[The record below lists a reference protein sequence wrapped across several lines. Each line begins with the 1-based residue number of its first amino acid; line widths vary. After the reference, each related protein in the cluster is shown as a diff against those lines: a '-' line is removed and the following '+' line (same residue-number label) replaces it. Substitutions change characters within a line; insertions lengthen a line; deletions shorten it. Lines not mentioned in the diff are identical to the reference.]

1 MYKLEGKIGTYT
13 GHPVEVV
20 NLNPNDVIVLHL
32 HEDVDY
38 ECANELVKNLQKTFP
53 NNSVIFKH
61 PLLVESISI
70 VHSEEKMNFEQP
82 FLSNTGGKDL

>member
-32 HEDVDY
+32 HKDVDC
-38 ECANELVKNLQKTFP
+38 EMANEIVKNLQKTFP
-53 NNSVIFKH
+53 NNPVIFKH
-61 PLLVESISI
+61 PLIIESISI
-70 VHSEEKMNFEQP
+70 MHQENKINFEQP
-82 FLSNTGGKDL
+82 FLSHSWG